1 MSSITVYTKPACPQ
15 CDATKRHL
23 TKKGVE
29 FETVDLTVDTEAR
42 DLVTSLGYMSAPVV
56 KSGDAHF
63 SGFRPDRLDKTAAC
77 ISRRRRFCFPMMLSW
92 TERLLE
98 RRTNR

>member
-63 SGFRPDRLDKTAAC
+63 SGFRPDRLDKLAELVTV
-77 ISRRRRFCFPMMLSW
+77 
-92 TERLLE
+92 
-98 RRTNR
+98 